1 MKEHEAANGLPD
13 SRFNT
18 DVEYV
23 YGVFP
28 DKNFYSIKISDQLYQ
43 QNNIYVAKIDHRK
56 EIMNLYISEK
66 TVLEMFKT
74 NEPDS
79 FACQMQLFQS
89 IGIKDISRDILDV
102 QIISQQRGK
111 FLVLFL
117 KSGFM
122 DFYEYMQNEIEEEQQ
137 LFLIQSCRIS
147 FGQMKQTSFQSE
159 RSSDLKIIK
168 YSKMLWL
175 QDLSYVADI
184 LEQVG
189 QHRQLYLYILMADQQ
204 SKTSS
209 KNGKLNLRYFEV
221 KLDIDKLTS
230 NFSIAARG
238 SRIMNYILSHENR
251 FGIMYGSVDEPI
263 HIQHNNLTQEIEVIM
278 SVRFSVIDFTK
289 EIILNKAQQIFNKL
303 NYLQHLN
310 NRQIK
315 NQFFTEREKKR
326 ISFQMHQV
334 MSMMRK
340 NIIFDKVVHYL
351 IEGQLESSQKI
362 DPLTLL

>member
-189 QHRQLYLYILMADQQ
+189 QHRQLYLYILMADQ
-204 SKTSS
+204 
-209 KNGKLNLRYFEV
+209 
-221 KLDIDKLTS
+221 
-230 NFSIAARG
+230 
-238 SRIMNYILSHENR
+238 
-251 FGIMYGSVDEPI
+251 
-263 HIQHNNLTQEIEVIM
+263 
-278 SVRFSVIDFTK
+278 
-289 EIILNKAQQIFNKL
+289 
-303 NYLQHLN
+303 
-310 NRQIK
+310 
-315 NQFFTEREKKR
+315 
-326 ISFQMHQV
+326 
-334 MSMMRK
+334 
-340 NIIFDKVVHYL
+340 
-351 IEGQLESSQKI
+351 
-362 DPLTLL
+362 